1 MIVVV
6 SVAFGM
12 VLWVVLWA
20 LGASGFDGG
29 MLFLLIVL
37 MAATAKGVAGYLP
50 GNQDPAEA
58 APDAAPYN

>member
-6 SVAFGM
+6 SVALGM
-12 VLWVVLWA
+12 ILWIVLWS

-37 MAATAKGVAGYLP
+37 LAATVKGLAGYLP
-50 GNQDPAEA
+50 GNQDPSEA